1 MTTGRKLILLA
12 ALGSAALLAGAHV
25 FQALG
30 YAPCKLCLW
39 QRGPHWAAV
48 AIGLL
53 ALCLPW
59 RVLPLAGAL
68 AAAATG
74 ALGVYH
80 TGVEQTWWLGP
91 ASCTSGGDL
100 GGSAED
106 LLNQIMAAPLVRCDE
121 IPWQFLGISMAGWN
135 ALLSFVLAA
144 LWIAAATRRD

>member
-53 ALCLPW
+53 ARAAAGPAQNL
-59 RVLPLAGAL
+59 LAVSGHQDKAAMILFATLIINGGLGLTFIPRFGIQGAAMATSAAFAFEAL
-68 AAAATG
+68 ATIV
-74 ALGVYH
+74 LTRRYF
-80 TGVEQTWWLGP
+80 P
-91 ASCTSGGDL
+91 
-100 GGSAED
+100 
-106 LLNQIMAAPLVRCDE
+106 AAPGR
-121 IPWQFLGISMAGWN
+121 
-135 ALLSFVLAA
+135 AA
-144 LWIAAATRRD
+144 SWSKP